1 MIDHNIDV
9 QSVFSWAPKVVR
21 KCESK
26 HCFSCGA
33 DGWSGGRSV
42 CGHVITKFSGMGRFT
57 LLWGCAHARALS
69 SAIIV
74 LDNETD
80 THKHLEMKEC
90 VKYLEVYV
98 DADLSWKH
106 HIEHISRKISK
117 CVGVTAKLR
126 HLIPPQTLLSIFQ
139 LLLSPYLT
147 YGICAWGQ
155 GAKVH
160 TNKLLIL

>member
-1 MIDHNIDV
+1 
-9 QSVFSWAPKVVR
+9 
-21 KCESK
+21 
-26 HCFSCGA
+26 
-33 DGWSGGRSV
+33 
-42 CGHVITKFSGMGRFT
+42 MGRFT
-57 LLWGCAHARALS
+57 QLWGSAHARALS

-117 CVGVTAKLR
+117 CVGVTAKLI

-160 TNKLLIL
+160 TNKLLILQKRVLRLMYFDKPTNHAIHLPANEVSTVKLFVF